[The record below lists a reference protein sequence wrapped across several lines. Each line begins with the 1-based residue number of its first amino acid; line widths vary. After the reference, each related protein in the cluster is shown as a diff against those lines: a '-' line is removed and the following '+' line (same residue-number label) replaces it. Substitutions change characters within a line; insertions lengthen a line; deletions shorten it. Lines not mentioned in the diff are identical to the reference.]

1 MVVAPLFVHSYLYYA
16 TKLCVCP
23 SPQVLTLQ
31 LLCIG
36 LLMGK
41 GPEGFVHHLD
51 VEGQCFCKISGGV
64 NKYKLGIS

>member
-1 MVVAPLFVHSYLYYA
+1 M
-16 TKLCVCP
+16 CP

-31 LLCIG
+31 LLSIG

-51 VEGQCFCKISGGV
+51 VEGQCFCKISRGV
-64 NKYKLGIS
+64 NKYKLGISS